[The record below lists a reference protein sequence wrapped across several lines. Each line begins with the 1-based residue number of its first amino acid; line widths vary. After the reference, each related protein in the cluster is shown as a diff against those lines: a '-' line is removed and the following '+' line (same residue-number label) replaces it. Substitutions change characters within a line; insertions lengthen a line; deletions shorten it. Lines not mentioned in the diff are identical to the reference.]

1 MAYHDDL
8 LAQAVKLVHE
18 DPVSPK
24 QASLRRAVSAA
35 YYSVFHMLIA
45 ESTSN
50 WNRANLQAALGRAFD
65 HNLMKTASKGVAN
78 SDTFPFAGE
87 NPAAVAALRFVGLTF
102 TQLQEQRHFA
112 EYNLTRDLSKTDALA
127 QVQSAQKVFTTWQSI
142 RNEQMAQAYLV
153 SLVVKHRS

>member
-18 DPVSPK
+18 DQVSPK

-35 YYSVFHMLIA
+35 YYAVFLVLIA

-65 HNLMKTASKGVAN
+65 HQIMKAAAKGVAN
-78 SDTFPFAGE
+78 SDTLPFAGE
-87 NPAAVAALRFVGLTF
+87 NPVTVTALRFVGLTF

-112 EYNLTRDLSKTDALA
+112 DYNLMRDLTHTDALA
-127 QVQSAQKVFTTWQSI
+127 QVQSAQKVFTAWQSI
-142 RNEQMAQAYLV
+142 RNEQISQAFLV
-153 SLVVKHRS
+153 SLVVRHRS